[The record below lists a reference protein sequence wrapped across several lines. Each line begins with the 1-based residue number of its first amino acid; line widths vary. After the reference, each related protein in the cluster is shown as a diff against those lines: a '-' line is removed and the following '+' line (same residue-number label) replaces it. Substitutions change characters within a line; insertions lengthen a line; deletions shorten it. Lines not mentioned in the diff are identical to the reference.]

1 VAQPRLNVACMV
13 WPDGADPGAPPVGE
27 VAGRWSVTR
36 TTAVR
41 MISFKEGHSPGRSV
55 GPFVPDGTAL
65 AGIMLG
71 AQAIQQHRQI
81 LEGGR

>member
-1 VAQPRLNVACMV
+1 
-13 WPDGADPGAPPVGE
+13 
-27 VAGRWSVTR
+27 
-36 TTAVR
+36 

-81 LEGGR
+81 LEGGG